1 MPEHTHTHTHTHTH
15 AVTHMYTHT
24 HTRIPFSLLPSGVH
38 IPAGILPFN
47 MISYKQFPVL
57 IRSHSCP
64 FCALLFSSESYVSET
79 DHLCALLEISALLSY
94 CSSFPRRPR
103 LCYVVRCVIDI
114 SIFVSSV
121 EAPGASFSD
130 RAAEG
135 LKLKG
140 RGAVKE
146 REC

>member
-1 MPEHTHTHTHTHTH
+1 M
-15 AVTHMYTHT
+15 
-24 HTRIPFSLLPSGVH
+24 
-38 IPAGILPFN
+38 
-47 MISYKQFPVL
+47 
-57 IRSHSCP
+57 
-64 FCALLFSSESYVSET
+64 SET
-79 DHLCALLEISALLSY
+79 DHLCPLLESSALLSY
-94 CSSFPRRPR
+94 HSSFPRHPR

-114 SIFVSSV
+114 SILVSSV

-130 RAAEG
+130 WDAEG